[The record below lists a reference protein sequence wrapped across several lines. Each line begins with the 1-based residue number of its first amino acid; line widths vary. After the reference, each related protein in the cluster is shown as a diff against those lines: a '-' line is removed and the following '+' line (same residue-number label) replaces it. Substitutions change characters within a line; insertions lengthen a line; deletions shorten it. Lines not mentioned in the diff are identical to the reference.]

1 MLTVDSITGL
11 YPVSSA
17 GSGSGSGGS
26 VWITTGYLRGHG
38 LVSARGGTGNTYGNA
53 VGGSGSGGRIA
64 AHVLV
69 KDEYRGGLEALGGP
83 VPGTQHGGSGT
94 VYIEE
99 VRTDKLYTRLYI
111 DNQNAS
117 PPKVF
122 LLDERNPKTVEENMT
137 EENSADFGFD
147 ELMLQRQ
154 VSHEIKLQTH
164 ITDID
169 THTDAGTGTDADA
182 DTDTYTDTDTAT
194 DTDTDKATE
203 THIRTQ
209 TYRCRHRHTDTDTDI
224 QIQTQT

>member
-169 THTDAGTGTDADA
+169 THTDAGTDADA
-182 DTDTYTDTDTAT
+182 DTDTYTNTDTAT

-209 TYRCRHRHTDTDTDI
+209 TYRCRHRHTDTDI